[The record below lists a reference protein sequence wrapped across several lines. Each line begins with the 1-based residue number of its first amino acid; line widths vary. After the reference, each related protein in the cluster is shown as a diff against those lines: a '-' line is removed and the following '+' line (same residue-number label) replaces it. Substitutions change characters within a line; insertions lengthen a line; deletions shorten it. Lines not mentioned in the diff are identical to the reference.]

1 MARAYAFGSR
11 ARHAV
16 LAPEARDWRWRP
28 SSEKIDARRAA
39 AASTAQIASAEVI
52 EGPTRI
58 NLFYQ

>member
-28 SSEKIDARRAA
+28 SSEKIDAWRAG
-39 AASTAQIASAEVI
+39 AASAALMASAEVI
-52 EGPTRI
+52 EATTRI
-58 NLFYQ
+58 NLFYL